1 MDKKKKRRIK
11 TISKYIGLVG
21 TVAGALWW
29 AFQSGRSLGFI
40 EGELKQRERVIEVQ
54 MQMLDMKLEYY
65 KTINELRNNGGD
77 DEK

>member
-11 TISKYIGLVG
+11 TISKYIGLV
-21 TVAGALWW
+21 VASIGALWG
-29 AFQSGRSLGFI
+29 AFQRGRSLGII
-40 EGELKQRERVIEVQ
+40 EGELKQREKVIEVQ

-65 KTINELRNNGGD
+65 KTINELRINGGD